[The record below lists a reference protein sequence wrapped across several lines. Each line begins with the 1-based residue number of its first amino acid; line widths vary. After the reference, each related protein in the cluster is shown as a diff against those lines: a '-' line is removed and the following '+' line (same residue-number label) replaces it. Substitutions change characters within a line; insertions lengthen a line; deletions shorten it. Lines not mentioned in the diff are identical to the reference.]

1 MRKFLLTLAAGTAGA
16 LLLGASV
23 PYARTLS
30 GHIKVVNTQGHSA
43 TQRLARAEAPFR
55 QAPKMKEAP
64 ANAVE
69 VPFTHTLGKSESVTS
84 TYLPFDVNG
93 D

>member
-30 GHIKVVNTQGHSA
+30 GQIKVVNTQGHSA
-43 TQRLARAEAPFR
+43 TQRIARAEAPLR
-55 QAPKMKEAP
+55 QAPKMKDLLPLPGNVSKAST
-64 ANAVE
+64 ANTAAR
-69 VPFTHTLGKSESVTS
+69 FISS
-84 TYLPFDVNG
+84 
-93 D
+93 